1 MFITTVL
8 FTWLL
13 VVLFSVVQYDDSNK
27 VPPWRALD
35 HTRLMKARYF
45 TIVFSEFRTINQPE
59 LVGLMKIFA
68 ELLQIQF
75 LFMMLSPSGVWCVW
89 LNDAPQRCSVYIE
102 TLLGTLV
109 TSWGIQFIDA
119 THLVMDMIMAQIA
132 PWLILKL
139 VLCSDIEYQSIMF
152 GVFG

>member
-1 MFITTVL
+1 MKNTSETTDHQLNNFKVKKFLFFITTVL
-8 FTWLL
+8 STWLL

-89 LNDAPQRCSVYIE
+89 LNDAP
-102 TLLGTLV
+102 
-109 TSWGIQFIDA
+109 
-119 THLVMDMIMAQIA
+119 
-132 PWLILKL
+132 
-139 VLCSDIEYQSIMF
+139 
-152 GVFG
+152 